1 MWQLQFKPALGAKLR
16 DKGEACLTRLY
27 ILEKVPKSAQNA
39 PLDKTKFSKRHFSME
54 TDTDGRKRSTGLLW
68 IRHHFFLP
76 ALSSYM
82 RLYTEYFATDSATQ
96 RGLQLIRA
104 RDPKVDGVFSCVQ
117 NVGKALQGNGQLM
130 FQVTPEFNPEF
141 TVQ

>member
-1 MWQLQFKPALGAKLR
+1 
-16 DKGEACLTRLY
+16 
-27 ILEKVPKSAQNA
+27 
-39 PLDKTKFSKRHFSME
+39 
-54 TDTDGRKRSTGLLW
+54 
-68 IRHHFFLP
+68 
-76 ALSSYM
+76 M

-130 FQVTPEFNPEF
+130 FHVTPEFNPEF